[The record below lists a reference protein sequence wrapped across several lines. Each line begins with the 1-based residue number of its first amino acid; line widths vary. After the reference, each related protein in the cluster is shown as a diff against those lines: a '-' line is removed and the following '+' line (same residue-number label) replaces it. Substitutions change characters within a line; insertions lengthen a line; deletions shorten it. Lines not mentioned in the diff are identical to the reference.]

1 MLTLYK
7 SLKKILPEI
16 VNAVVKFNE
25 TGNFPGF
32 DKNDPQNTIKS
43 FYGVDINSGYDF
55 RFRFYESDKELD
67 IKISVDGN
75 CLIDIGVPVEKI
87 SNDIDILEAI
97 KEEIDL
103 ILGHWE
109 SVLDE
114 FEE

>member
-16 VNAVVKFNE
+16 VDAVVKFNE
-25 TGNFPGF
+25 TGSFPGF
-32 DKNDPQNTIKS
+32 DKNDPRNIIKT
-43 FYGVDINSGYDF
+43 FDGIEINSNYDF
-55 RFRFYESDKELD
+55 HFRFYESDEELD
-67 IKISVDGN
+67 IKIREGGQLV
-75 CLIDIGVPVEKI
+75 IDIGVPAEKI
-87 SNDIDILEAI
+87 SKDIDIIEAI

-103 ILGHWE
+103 LLCHWE